1 MSRDPEKLVSR
12 SLGHLVKGM
21 AGFFNG
27 RGQHGVH
34 GQEMND
40 RPPLASTLWQRVLEA
55 LVVNLSSLIF
65 IPSWCLQ
72 RSLSSLQSIYLSLLF
87 LLVIL
92 SVMAIARRLSKRRPM
107 KEQPQLAKPQPST
120 EPVAEE
126 TTHNGSTTPLP
137 KKRIP
142 PTTAALDKVAHF
154 CVEDADGNKVP
165 FKGLYEEKPR
175 VLLIFIRHFF
185 CGVRSS
191 STPYLSQPQSLI

>member
-12 SLGHLVKGM
+12 SLGYLAKGM
-21 AGFFNG
+21 AGLLNG
-27 RGQHGVH
+27 PGQHGVQ

-40 RPPLASTLWQRVLEA
+40 KPPLASILWQCTWGPGGEFVKSHLHFFSVLTT
-55 LVVNLSSLIF
+55 SSI
-65 IPSWCLQ
+65 
-72 RSLSSLQSIYLSLLF
+72 SLQSIYLSLLF
-87 LLVIL
+87 LLVVL

-107 KEQPQLAKPQPST
+107 KEQPQFAKPQPST

-137 KKRIP
+137 KNRVP
-142 PTTAALDKVAHF
+142 RTTAELDKVAHF

-165 FKGLYEEKPR
+165 FNSLYEEKPR

-185 CGVRSS
+185 CRVRSS
-191 STPYLSQPQSLI
+191 STPYLSQPHSLI